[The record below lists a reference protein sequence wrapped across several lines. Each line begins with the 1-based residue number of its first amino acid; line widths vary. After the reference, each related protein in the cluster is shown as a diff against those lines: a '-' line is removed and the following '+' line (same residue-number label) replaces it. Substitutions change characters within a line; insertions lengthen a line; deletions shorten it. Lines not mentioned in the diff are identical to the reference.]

1 MIIFFFQQ
9 HSNRFYNVIVS
20 TYEILKN
27 INKKGIIRRK
37 FSLLQDLDNIEY
49 ILLTFCLCVTYINK
63 LSYTSIAESVGNNI
77 IYKIYQKSVYNTL
90 NEFKNSINFDKILSI
105 KLGDFFITLLSQ
117 YPNDLFERSY
127 KPDSFYTKET
137 SILTFNSEFVE
148 EIKENIII
156 HPNSLPMICKPNLWS
171 KDKFGGF
178 LENKKLELSLITG
191 SIYHKHKIEDR
202 NNLYK
207 TVNYLNS
214 IKFTINT
221 LLLDFLNNEGN
232 YLLEEIKP
240 SNDLQRIITL
250 KIAEIYKNIPFYLTV
265 NADWRGRIYTQSFF
279 LSYQGGDLSSAL
291 LNFYIT

>member
-156 HPNSLPMICKPNLWS
+156 HPNSLPMICKPNL
-171 KDKFGGF
+171 
-178 LENKKLELSLITG
+178 
-191 SIYHKHKIEDR
+191 
-202 NNLYK
+202 
-207 TVNYLNS
+207 
-214 IKFTINT
+214 
-221 LLLDFLNNEGN
+221 
-232 YLLEEIKP
+232 
-240 SNDLQRIITL
+240 
-250 KIAEIYKNIPFYLTV
+250 
-265 NADWRGRIYTQSFF
+265 
-279 LSYQGGDLSSAL
+279 
-291 LNFYIT
+291 